1 MNWNVVIV
9 APDCSYFSLPNVF
22 YKKETSD
29 TELHISLAV
38 GLLLLNSIISR
49 YFYVIFKILTTF
61 TAQFLSAFS
70 QVQVQEGNEQLQKKL
85 LSWQPSN

>member
-61 TAQFLSAFS
+61 TAQL
-70 QVQVQEGNEQLQKKL
+70 QVQEGYEQLQKKL
-85 LSWQPSN
+85 LSW